1 MEQARQAAY
10 WRANVLL
17 ITVLLAI
24 WFAVSFGAG
33 IVFADRLDSMR
44 FVGFPLG
51 YWFSTSGSILTF
63 VALTF
68 VYERLMNRLD
78 RRFGVYER

>member
-1 MEQARQAAY
+1 MDQVRQAAY

-17 ITVLLAI
+17 IAILLAV
-24 WFAVSFGAG
+24 WFGVSFCAG
-33 IVFADRLDSMR
+33 ILLADHLDAIR
-44 FVGFPLG
+44 FLGFPLG

>member
-10 WRANVLL
+10 WRANVVL
-17 ITVLLAI
+17 IAVLLSV
-24 WFAVSFGAG
+24 WFGVSFGAG
-33 IVFADRLDSMR
+33 ILFADQLDALR
-44 FVGFPLG
+44 FLGFPLG
-51 YWFSTSGSILTF
+51 YWFATNGSILTF

-78 RRFGVYER
+78 RRFGVYEP

>member
-10 WRANVLL
+10 WHANVVL
-17 ITVLLAI
+17 IAVLLSV

-33 IVFADRLDSMR
+33 ILFADRLDAFR
-44 FVGFPLG
+44 FLGFPLG
-51 YWFSTSGSILTF
+51 YWFATNGSILTF

-68 VYERLMNRLD
+68 VYERGMNRLD
-78 RRFGVYER
+78 RRFGVYEQ